1 MRNNSHAVYARK
13 TSPVTLIKE
22 RHFPISRGINWN
34 LIFENFL
41 QEYQVNRKPVDITA
55 FVLPPQSGTHNR
67 KKAID

>member
-13 TSPVTLIKE
+13 TSPVTLNKE

-41 QEYQVNRKPVDITA
+41 QEYQVFI
-55 FVLPPQSGTHNR
+55 
-67 KKAID
+67 